1 MTKSYYED
9 KKSFFSKIYSFLKI
23 FIIFFVILYIGVI
36 IGYSVVGNGSLI
48 DALDLTAVRH
58 IINIIF
64 N

>member
-1 MTKSYYED
+1 MAKTK
-9 KKSFFSKIYSFLKI
+9 KKEQDNLLTVIYKSIKFFTILFA
-23 FIIFFVILYIGVI
+23 ILYIGVI
-36 IGYSVVGNGSLI
+36 IGYSVIGNGRLI

>member
-1 MTKSYYED
+1 M
-9 KKSFFSKIYSFLKI
+9 KKEQNSIINKIYNFIKI
-23 FIIFFVILYIGVI
+23 FIILFAIMYIGVI
-36 IGYSVVGNGSLI
+36 IGYSVIGNGSLI